1 MLKFASMISGD
12 DYQLLKSDTP
22 TSRKKVKT
30 LVSVLFLPVTMW
42 FINVLL
48 LATGVLQG
56 SWLMALIA
64 ALVASGIIF
73 MVERSIIMSNGSRT
87 VMVFRVFLG
96 FLIAILGSIA
106 FDEVIFKRDIDQ
118 QMTVNKEVLT
128 KEAEESVDQSYQAKL
143 ASQDQLVRAKYA
155 LWVQSLD
162 KVSKEADGSGGSGVR
177 GVNDITR
184 IKMTIASENEKDY
197 NQAKIDLEQLLSEVS
212 TKKIESIN
220 AVETSFNNDALL
232 GRIKAIFDLIYSDVW
247 MCAIY
252 IVVTLVLFCLEFIVV
267 ILKLS
272 LPKSNYELKLE
283 VLEEIGKQRMMK
295 LLRNDMSHYDYG
307 QEYPGVKRA
316 SDQLKKLTSTSLFN

>member
-22 TSRKKVKT
+22 SSRKKVNT

-48 LATGVLQG
+48 LATGVLKG
-56 SWLMALIA
+56 SWPMALIA

-73 MVERSIIMSNGSRT
+73 MVERSIIMSNGSKT

-96 FLIAILGSIA
+96 LLIAILGSIA

-118 QMTVNKEVLT
+118 QMELNKEILT
-128 KEAEESVDQSYQAKL
+128 KEAEESVDQSYQEKL
-143 ASQDQLVRAKYA
+143 ASQDQLVLAKYA
-155 LWVQSLD
+155 LWVQSLE
-162 KVSKEADGSGGSGVR
+162 KASKEADGTGGSGVR

-184 IKMTIASENEKDY
+184 IKMSIAAENEKDY
-197 NQAKIDLEQLLSEVS
+197 NQAKEDQDQLISEVAN
-212 TKKIESIN
+212 KKVESADVIE
-220 AVETSFNNDALL
+220 ASFSNDALL
-232 GRIKAIFDLIYSDVW
+232 GRVKAIFDLICSDGW

-283 VLEEIGKQRMMK
+283 VIEEIGKRRMKK
-295 LLRNDMSHYDYG
+295 LLDNDINHYDYSR
-307 QEYPGVKRA
+307 EYPIARRTNA
-316 SDQLKKLTSTSLFN
+316 ELKKLTSNSIFN